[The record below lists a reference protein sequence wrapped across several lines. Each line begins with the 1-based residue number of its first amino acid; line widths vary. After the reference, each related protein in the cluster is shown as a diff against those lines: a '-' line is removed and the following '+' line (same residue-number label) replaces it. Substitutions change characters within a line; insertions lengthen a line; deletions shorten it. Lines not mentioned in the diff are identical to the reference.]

1 MTLYPCTIGLGSNTP
16 DRETR
21 INEAI
26 TYVKGLLTDPKIS
39 SIYESEAFNGK
50 DKPYLNAVI
59 HGMTHLSDE
68 KLIEELKSWETKSG
82 RTVVDDESVEHEVV
96 IDLDLVIYNFRILR
110 QNDFDRHY
118 FNKGYRELLAHGAFV
133 SE

>member
-21 INEAI
+21 IKDAI
-26 TYVKGLLTDPKIS
+26 TYVTGLLTDPKIS

-50 DKPYLNAVI
+50 DKPYLNAVV
-59 HGMTHLSDE
+59 HGMTSLSDE
-68 KLIEELKSWETKSG
+68 KLIAELKSWETSCG
-82 RTVVDDESVEHEVV
+82 RTEALNENEAHEVV
-96 IDLDLVIYNFRILR
+96 IDLDLVIYDFRILR

-118 FNKGYRELLAHGAFV
+118 FNKGYRELLAQGAFV